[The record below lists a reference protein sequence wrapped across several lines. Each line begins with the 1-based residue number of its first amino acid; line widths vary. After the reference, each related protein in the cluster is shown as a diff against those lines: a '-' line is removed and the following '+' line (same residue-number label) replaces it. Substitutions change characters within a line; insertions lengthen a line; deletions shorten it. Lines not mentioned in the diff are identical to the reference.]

1 MVFGQWYDIAIAVFG
16 AILSSSGL
24 WAYFTAK
31 RSRDSSRDKLLK
43 GLTYLIILDRASE
56 YIDRGTIGSEEFA
69 LLYNL
74 VYASYKE
81 LGGNGAA
88 EHLMHELERLPSK
101 KEE

>member
-1 MVFGQWYDIAIAVFG
+1 MVFGHWYDIAIAVFV

-31 RSRDSSRDKLLK
+31 RTRDSSRDKLLK
-43 GLTYLIILDRASE
+43 GLTYLILLERASE
-56 YIDRGTIGSEEFA
+56 YVDRGSIGSDEFS

-74 VYASYKE
+74 VYANYKE

-88 EHLMHELERLPSK
+88 ERMMHELERLPSK